1 MSVNNPFDL
10 DRLALPDEMAKS
22 IKRST
27 RQPQDGGKG
36 TGRRARTTET
46 FARIPHQRGLQL
58 YRHIG
63 GAAWVVLIE
72 LDRLIFKAGGRNPIR
87 LTNQNLQAIGMPRS
101 TKAKALRQL
110 QDAGVITVQ
119 LQGREAV
126 LVTHLWHPVST

>member
-1 MSVNNPFDL
+1 MSADTPFDL
-10 DRLALPDEMAKS
+10 DRLTLPDEMVKAV
-22 IKRST
+22 KRDA
-27 RQPQDGGKG
+27 RQTQDGGKG
-36 TGRRARTTET
+36 AGRRARTTET

-58 YRHIG
+58 YGHID

-87 LTNQNLQAIGMPRS
+87 LTNQNLQAIGMSRS